1 LNADANLR
9 DKIICVYAF
18 LFAVNIAAWS
28 WALVAFRDYPVLLG
42 TAIIA
47 YGFGLRH
54 AFDADHLAAIDNVT
68 RKLMQGGNRHVGVG
82 LFFALGHSTIVVIA
96 TCAIVMTANTFHTQF
111 ETIRSIGGV
120 IGTLVSALF
129 LIAIAFS
136 NLLVVFSI
144 YRILQTVKRGGSLAA
159 EDLDLT
165 LANRGPL
172 GALFSRFFRLI
183 GKSWQMYPLGMFFGL
198 GFDTATE
205 IGLLGITA
213 TQISQGLPIW
223 SILVFP
229 ALFTAG
235 MSLID
240 ATDSILML
248 GAYGWAFVKPIR
260 KLYYNLTISSIS
272 VVIAFLVGGIELFN
286 LIGRE
291 SGLWAMMGMLNENF
305 NTLGFLIIA
314 VFAGVA
320 LISSLF
326 YRSDRYAEIEVLP
339 ARVEAK

>member
-1 LNADANLR
+1 
-9 DKIICVYAF
+9 
-18 LFAVNIAAWS
+18 
-28 WALVAFRDYPVLLG
+28 
-42 TAIIA
+42 
-47 YGFGLRH
+47 
-54 AFDADHLAAIDNVT
+54 
-68 RKLMQGGNRHVGVG
+68 M
-82 LFFALGHSTIVVIA
+82 
-96 TCAIVMTANTFHTQF
+96 
-111 ETIRSIGGV
+111 

-144 YRILQTVKRGGSLAA
+144 YRILQAVKRGGSLAA

-165 LANRGPL
+165 LADRGLL

-183 GKSWQMYPLGMFFGL
+183 GKSWQMYPLGMLFGL

-248 GAYGWAFVKPIR
+248 GTYGWAFVKPIR

-286 LIGRE
+286 LIGRT
-291 SGLWAMMGMLNENF
+291 SGLAAGHGFWAMMGVLNENF
-305 NTLGFLIIA
+305 DTLGYLIIA
-314 VFAGVA
+314 IFASVA
-320 LISSLF
+320 LISYLF
-326 YRSDRYAEIEVLP
+326 YRNDRYAEIEISR
-339 ARVEAK
+339 ARAEAETGTRSRLL